1 MAGPGWF
8 VWGGLMPS
16 FSVFS
21 RVQGSTSMYV
31 CMYGECVC
39 TEKVWGKR
47 GTVGQGLPFVSS
59 CFTFLQASSLCASLH
74 RARLVSLWPDSTAC
88 SLLMWHVLR
97 RAPPWSWAS
106 LSQRMVSELSLFNA
120 IPAHACVTHL
130 PTLHV
135 AALHQAAGPTIYFA
149 LSLSLSL
156 TSRLPPLPCLWL
168 MLLVLLTLLLL
179 LLPHTGHHHN
189 SAPVFVRFSPLGMVS
204 LALMYFGCLGLP
216 PLPPVKHPH
225 PPPKHTHSLTPPSF
239 HLATLGCDGDVWIDQ
254 VTRG

>member
-1 MAGPGWF
+1 MVRVGWPHALLF
-8 VWGGLMPS
+8 RLQQSPR
-16 FSVFS
+16 FY
-21 RVQGSTSMYV
+21 QYV
-31 CMYGECVC
+31 CMVNVCAPRKSGENAARSVRVC
-39 TEKVWGKR
+39 RLCLPASPFFRLHLCALLSIAPDSSRCGQIQLLVRSSCGMFFGEQLLG
-47 GTVGQGLPFVSS
+47 VGHLSAREWSLNCLCSMRYQPMLASLICPPSTSQRCTRRLGLPF
-59 CFTFLQASSLCASLH
+59 TLLC
-74 RARLVSLWPDSTAC
+74 
-88 SLLMWHVLR
+88 
-97 RAPPWSWAS
+97 
-106 LSQRMVSELSLFNA
+106 LS
-120 IPAHACVTHL
+120 H
-130 PTLHV
+130 
-135 AALHQAAGPTIYFA
+135 
-149 LSLSLSL
+149 SLSLL
-156 TSRLPPLPCLWL
+156 ASRLSPLPCLWL

>member
-97 RAPPWSWAS
+97 RATPWSWAS
-106 LSQRMVSELSLFNA
+106 LSQRMVSELSLINA

-149 LSLSLSL
+149 LSLSLS
-156 TSRLPPLPCLWL
+156 
-168 MLLVLLTLLLL
+168 
-179 LLPHTGHHHN
+179 H
-189 SAPVFVRFSPLGMVS
+189 FSPLAS
-204 LALMYFGCLGLP
+204 RLCLASGSCCLCCS
-216 PLPPVKHPH
+216 
-225 PPPKHTHSLTPPSF
+225 HSSSSSSS
-239 HLATLGCDGDVWIDQ
+239 H
-254 VTRG
+254 TRGTITIRRQCLCASLPLVWSPSP

>member
-31 CMYGECVC
+31 CMYVCMYRKSGENAARSVRVC
-39 TEKVWGKR
+39 RLCLPASLFFRLRLCALLSIAPDSSRCGQIQLLVRFSCGMFFGEQLLG
-47 GTVGQGLPFVSS
+47 VGHLSAREWSLNCLCSMRYQPMLASLICPPSTSQRCTRRLGLPF
-59 CFTFLQASSLCASLH
+59 TLLC
-74 RARLVSLWPDSTAC
+74 
-88 SLLMWHVLR
+88 
-97 RAPPWSWAS
+97 
-106 LSQRMVSELSLFNA
+106 LS
-120 IPAHACVTHL
+120 H
-130 PTLHV
+130 
-135 AALHQAAGPTIYFA
+135 
-149 LSLSLSL
+149 SL
-156 TSRLPPLPCLWL
+156 TSRLSPLASALPLAHAACVAHTPPPPPTHGAPSQFGASVCALLSPWYGLPRLDVLWL
-168 MLLVLLTLLLL
+168 
-179 LLPHTGHHHN
+179 
-189 SAPVFVRFSPLGMVS
+189 LGVT
-204 LALMYFGCLGLP
+204 